1 MLATPSVTV
10 ESGDDPRF
18 APAAREEANSER
30 SPSTETSSS
39 RVCPRAPA
47 ATIPSADATEYGDQ
61 AKLRSPAISRCSA
74 SAKDRSGAVTPPCCQ
89 AGHDVPVRQ
98 LLPDPAD
105 DLSDDDL
112 LAAYAVPDGE
122 HLRVNFVESA
132 DGAVTLAGKS
142 GGLSGPADKR
152 VFQLLRDLADVVLV
166 AAGTIR
172 NEGYGYP
179 DLAPERRARRVRAG
193 RPELPTFA
201 IVSRSLDL
209 DLSSS
214 LFTDAPVRTVV
225 LTDGTAPADRRKELE
240 AYAEVVVTG
249 GLDGHVRAL
258 RERGHDRILCEGGP
272 SLFGGLA
279 REGLLDELCLTVSPL
294 LAGPGPGRIVA
305 GPEHEP
311 IPLTLTTLLEEDGA
325 LFHRFAVR
333 KGE

>member
-1 MLATPSVTV
+1 
-10 ESGDDPRF
+10 
-18 APAAREEANSER
+18 
-30 SPSTETSSS
+30 
-39 RVCPRAPA
+39 
-47 ATIPSADATEYGDQ
+47 
-61 AKLRSPAISRCSA
+61 
-74 SAKDRSGAVTPPCCQ
+74 
-89 AGHDVPVRQ
+89 VRQ
-98 LLPDPAD
+98 LLPYPAE

-132 DGAVTLAGKS
+132 DGAVTLSGRS

-172 NEGYGYP
+172 NEGYSYP
-179 DLAPERRARRVRAG
+179 RVSPERRARRRDAG
-193 RPELPTFA
+193 RRELPAFA

-214 LFTDAPVRTVV
+214 LFTDPPVRTVV
-225 LTDGTAPADRRKELE
+225 LTDETAPADRRKELE
-240 AYAEVVVTG
+240 HVAEVVVTD
-249 GLDGHVRAL
+249 GLAGHVRAL
-258 RERGHDRILCEGGP
+258 HERGHARILCEGGP
-272 SLFGGLA
+272 SLFAALTA
-279 REGLLDELCLTVSPL
+279 AGLLDELCLTVSPL

-305 GPEHEP
+305 GAEHP
-311 IPLTLTTLLEEDGA
+311 PVPLTLTALLEEDGA